1 MGEVYAVAYYDHGET
16 VLLFYGTYE
25 EAHSNL
31 ISALAVDPTAKMKYP
46 NGMPED
52 RVQNALETSED
63 DYMAREFEDM
73 EMRGTEP
80 RAADYDES
88 DLPF

>member
-1 MGEVYAVAYYDHGET
+1 MDNVYAVAYYDHGET
-16 VLLFYGTYE
+16 VLLFYGSYE

-31 ISALAVDPTAKMKYP
+31 LSALAVDPTAKMKYP
-46 NGMPED
+46 NGMRED
-52 RVQNALETSED
+52 RVHD
-63 DYMAREFEDM
+63 DYMAGEFKDM

-80 RAADYDES
+80 RAVDYDES